1 MYFFMPLFKQTS
13 LTLDC
18 INLQVECTYIY
29 LPWPMRS
36 YRYSLMLLFPGVAT
50 NFPGLLRNLELC
62 FCSLQP
68 PGAPPCCSLWWVSP
82 GRSRFITDSLGS
94 LGIRGPVNL
103 PASQL
108 PKPRP
113 LSGSRCPLQL
123 SDHITVALNCQRL
136 PVFPFLC
143 ERSSACGSLCTNCL
157 FNTPPICQR
166 VYLCTVLSFSAGA
179 DVPKNPYCSN
189 PSWARS
195 PPPTPILIFLCK
207 LLLTQQILTLLP
219 SILLSTKDWLTPW
232 EQMFYLQSP
241 AGFSLF
247 FSCSCLHSSDVRLKG
262 TLCASPSVSLK
273 AESGR

>member
-1 MYFFMPLFKQTS
+1 
-13 LTLDC
+13 
-18 INLQVECTYIY
+18 
-29 LPWPMRS
+29 MRS

-62 FCSLQP
+62 FCSLHP
-68 PGAPPCCSLWWVSP
+68 PGTPPCCSLWWVSP

-123 SDHITVALNCQRL
+123 SDHITVVLNCPRL
-136 PVFPFLC
+136 PVFLSLC
-143 ERSSACGSLCTNCL
+143 ELSVSSACGSLCTNCL
-157 FNTPPICQR
+157 FNTPLICQW
-166 VYLCTVLSFSAGA
+166 VYLCTVLSFPAGA

-195 PPPTPILIFLCK
+195 PPPQSLSSSGSLYWHSRFLPYS
-207 LLLTQQILTLLP
+207 L
-219 SILLSTKDWLTPW
+219 W
-232 EQMFYLQSP
+232 SP
-241 AGFSLF
+241 
-247 FSCSCLHSSDVRLKG
+247 
-262 TLCASPSVSLK
+262 
-273 AESGR
+273 